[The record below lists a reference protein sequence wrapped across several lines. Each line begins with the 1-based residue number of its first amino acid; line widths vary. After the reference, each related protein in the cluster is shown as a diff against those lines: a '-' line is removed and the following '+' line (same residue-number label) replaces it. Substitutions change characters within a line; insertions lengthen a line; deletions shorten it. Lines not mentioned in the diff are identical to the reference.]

1 MKHTLEP
8 VRKPIAKLRQFRA
21 EYDRADGHFEMV
33 VLGRVSNRDNVKRWE
48 DTGITRLIVTPGA
61 KAAKPS
67 TESAA
72 SLTRFSNPPE

>member
-48 DTGITRLIVTPGA
+48 DTGITRLIVTPWSKGGEA
-61 KAAKPS
+61 LDGIRRFADEIFKPS
-67 TESAA
+67 
-72 SLTRFSNPPE
+72 